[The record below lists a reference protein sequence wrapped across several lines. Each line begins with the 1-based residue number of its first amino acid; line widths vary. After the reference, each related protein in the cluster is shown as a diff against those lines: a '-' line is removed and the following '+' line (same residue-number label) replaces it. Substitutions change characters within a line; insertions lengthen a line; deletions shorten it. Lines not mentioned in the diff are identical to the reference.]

1 VFVSGE
7 GLGSEAAAGAA
18 PCTVP
23 ALDQFQLTWFKHK
36 DLAMVKLKRTAP
48 AECMGLGGGGSSAP
62 TPGGGVE
69 LRVPLPEVRPGTYE

>member
-7 GLGSEAAAGAA
+7 GLGSEAGGAA
-18 PCTVP
+18 CSVP

-48 AECMGLGGGGSSAP
+48 AECVGLRGGRASP
-62 TPGGGVE
+62 PGGVE
-69 LRVPLPEVRPGTYE
+69 LRVPLPEVRPGR